1 MPGVLCSE
9 THAVELHIR
18 QRRFSRRRGC
28 GLEAGRR
35 LYLLSPAAPA
45 LDAASARTG
54 RFRQN
59 SRSRRGLGCR
69 GVGPA
74 LPYSRL
80 GGAAKKLKNE
90 AALKI
95 CLSSRDL

>member
-1 MPGVLCSE
+1 MPGILCSE

-18 QRRFSRRRGC
+18 QRRFLRRRGC

-59 SRSRRGLGCR
+59 DYSRRGLGCR
-69 GVGPA
+69 GAGLA
-74 LPYSRL
+74 LTYTH
-80 GGAAKKLKNE
+80 G
-90 AALKI
+90 
-95 CLSSRDL
+95 

>member
-1 MPGVLCSE
+1 MPLSSIFGNGVFYTL
-9 THAVELHIR
+9 LH
-18 QRRFSRRRGC
+18 RRGC

-59 SRSRRGLGCR
+59 SHSRRGLGCR
-69 GVGPA
+69 GAGLA
-74 LPYSRL
+74 LLYTH
-80 GGAAKKLKNE
+80 GFEKLENE
-90 AALKI
+90 TALKI
-95 CLSSRDL
+95 CLSS

>member
-1 MPGVLCSE
+1 MPLSSIFGNGVFTLCYA
-9 THAVELHIR
+9 AVVADLKQGVASTCHL
-18 QRRFSRRRGC
+18 QP
-28 GLEAGRR
+28 
-35 LYLLSPAAPA
+35 PAAPA

-74 LPYSRL
+74 LLYTH
-80 GGAAKKLKNE
+80 GFEKLENE
-90 AALKI
+90 TALKI
-95 CLSSRDL
+95 CLSS